1 MGPHTLPGA
10 LLVLLSSLY
19 SVHGLGEVIY
29 AVNAGFTC
37 ITSLSELL
45 RCPRVPSLLLT
56 SLPSLIMWPK
66 DPATLL
72 SPYYRLLCPAG
83 GEAHIDV
90 YGVRYEKDPLT
101 GKVGTASDFGKQLV
115 IGRVPPG
122 DQVLYQTERYH
133 HSTFGYEIPLK
144 GDGDYV
150 LVLKFSEVYFN
161 APDQKVFDVALNGDV
176 TVVPALDIFLRVG
189 RGVAHDEYVP
199 FSVAGS
205 TLVVGGQESALKST
219 KVKVEFVKNCTDVLH
234 SLATDVPKLPP
245 LPREEELET
254 EVEEPRQT
262 ATLPNT
268 NTNNNN
274 NNNNQNSKQQQPAKR
289 RPSGPRTPDPYAA
302 DDTSSMLPVFVA
314 IGAAIPILFCLCKL

>member
-1 MGPHTLPGA
+1 MGCKTYYHSLLI
-10 LLVLLSSLY
+10 LLVYLSRTN
-19 SVHGLGEVIY
+19 GLGEVIY
-29 AVNAGFTC
+29 AVNAGG
-37 ITSLSELL
+37 
-45 RCPRVPSLLLT
+45 
-56 SLPSLIMWPK
+56 
-66 DPATLL
+66 D
-72 SPYYRLLCPAG
+72 
-83 GEAHIDV
+83 AHIDV

-161 APDQKVFDVALNGDV
+161 APDQKVFDVAMNGDM
-176 TVVPALDIFLRVG
+176 TVVPALDIFGRVG

-199 FSVAGS
+199 FTVAS
-205 TLVVGGQESALKST
+205 NTLIVGGQESPLRSNR
-219 KVKVEFVKNCTDVLH
+219 VKVDFVKGYKDNPKVNAIFVIKGRLD
-234 SLATDVPKLPP
+234 DVPKLPP
-245 LPREEELET
+245 LPREEDLDSDI
-254 EVEEPRQT
+254 EEPRPSANLQ
-262 ATLPNT
+262 
-268 NTNNNN
+268 
-274 NNNNQNSKQQQPAKR
+274 NNNNQNNKQSQTTKR
-289 RPSGPRTPDPYAA
+289 RPSGPRTPDPYAL

>member
-1 MGPHTLPGA
+1 MGPHTLPCS
-10 LLVLLSSLY
+10 LLLLLSFLY
-19 SVHGLGEVIY
+19 SVNGLGEVIY
-29 AVNAGFTC
+29 AVN
-37 ITSLSELL
+37 
-45 RCPRVPSLLLT
+45 
-56 SLPSLIMWPK
+56 
-66 DPATLL
+66 
-72 SPYYRLLCPAG
+72 AG

-144 GDGDYV
+144 GDGEYV

-161 APDQKVFDVALNGDV
+161 APDQKVFDVVMNGEL

-199 FSVAGS
+199 FTVAGN
-205 TLVVGGQESALKST
+205 TLVVGGQESPLRGN
-219 KVKVEFVKNCTDVLH
+219 KVKVEFVKGYKDNPKVNAIFVIKGRLD
-234 SLATDVPKLPP
+234 DVPKLPP
-245 LPREEELET
+245 LPREEELDN
-254 EVEEPRQT
+254 EVEEPRQS
-262 ATLPNT
+262 ATLQNT
-268 NTNNNN
+268 NT
-274 NNNNQNSKQQQPAKR
+274 NQNSKQQQSAKR